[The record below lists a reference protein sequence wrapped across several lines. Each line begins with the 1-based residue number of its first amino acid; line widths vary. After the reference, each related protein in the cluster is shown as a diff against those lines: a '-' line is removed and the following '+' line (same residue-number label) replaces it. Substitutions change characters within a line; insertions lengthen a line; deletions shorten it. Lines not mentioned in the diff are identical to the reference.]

1 MWISKFFTVK
11 RIMQCFLN
19 FSFFQQSLYGSTG
32 SEVPYLRLVF
42 LFFKINLQIYK
53 NVSST

>member
-19 FSFFQQSLYGSTG
+19 FSFLQQSLYGSTG

-53 NVSST
+53 NVSSK